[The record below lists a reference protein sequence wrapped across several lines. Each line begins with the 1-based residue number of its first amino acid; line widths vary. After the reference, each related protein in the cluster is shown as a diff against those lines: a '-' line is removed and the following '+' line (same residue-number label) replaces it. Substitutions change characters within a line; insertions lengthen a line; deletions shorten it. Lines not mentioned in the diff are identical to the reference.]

1 MAAVDA
7 AEFPIGMVAVALAAG
22 RVSAVVGAVAAVH
35 DDTDAVVVVAAAV
48 HDNTDA
54 VVVAAVA
61 VHADTDIADEVGN
74 TAEDWARGTTT

>member
-7 AEFPIGMVAVALAAG
+7 AEFPIEMVAVALA
-22 RVSAVVGAVAAVH
+22 AVAAVH
-35 DDTDAVVVVAAAV
+35 DDTDAVVVFAAAV

-54 VVVAAVA
+54 VVVAEVA